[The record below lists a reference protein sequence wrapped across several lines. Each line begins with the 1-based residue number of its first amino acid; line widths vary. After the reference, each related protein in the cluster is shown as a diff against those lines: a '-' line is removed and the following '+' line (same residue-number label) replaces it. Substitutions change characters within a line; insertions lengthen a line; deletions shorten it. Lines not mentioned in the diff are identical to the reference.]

1 MPGEQPGR
9 FRRTFIYETAH
20 LGARRPAGTIG
31 SCRIVADCSQA
42 IRWLL
47 MAYAIAG
54 RQSRRRPAAL
64 RQRASRRRPGGPCVG
79 RRPGR
84 SLAVLSSSLKN
95 MSSQT
100 DDPVARV
107 RDTVAGWTGVET
119 APGQYNSV
127 GFHLGRRELGHLH
140 GDGTADLPFSPAAHD
155 ELITAHRARPHRYLP
170 DSGWVT
176 ASVTS
181 PGDADSVIE
190 LFALSYRHATQT
202 AKHRAG

>member
-1 MPGEQPGR
+1 MLSP
-9 FRRTFIYETAH
+9 
-20 LGARRPAGTIG
+20 
-31 SCRIVADCSQA
+31 
-42 IRWLL
+42 
-47 MAYAIAG
+47 
-54 RQSRRRPAAL
+54 
-64 RQRASRRRPGGPCVG
+64 
-79 RRPGR
+79 
-84 SLAVLSSSLKN
+84 SLEN

-119 APGQYNSV
+119 APGQYDSV

-140 GDGTADLPFSPAAHD
+140 ADGTADLPFSHAAHD
-155 ELITAHRARPHRYLP
+155 ELIAAHRARPHRYLP

-176 ASVTS
+176 ASVTN

-190 LFALSYRHATQT
+190 LFALSYRHATRT